1 MKRIQELKESEAIN
15 SGGNNNT
22 FLYPNIND
30 ENFNIKIAKR
40 KEFYDTTYNGNI
52 YKNIEE
58 RSEQLCNA
66 TFELSPHQVFVKNFL
81 SSHTPYNSLL
91 LYHGLGSGKTC
102 SAITVAEE
110 TREYMKQVGK
120 SNRIMIIASPNVQE
134 NFKKQLF
141 DKTKLEKEN
150 GLWNITSCVGNKL
163 LREINPVNMKDIS
176 KKDIIS
182 KIELLIK
189 KSYIFMGYIEF
200 AGYITKLSNV
210 NSEDNSKNTSRLI
223 KKKLN
228 NKFRDRLVIIDEV
241 HNINSATENTKKR
254 VATELLKLVKNVDN
268 MKLLLLSATPMYNN
282 YKEITWLINLM
293 NLNDN
298 RATIKTNEVF
308 DNDGYFKESDNGE
321 EIGYELLKRKTIGY
335 VSFIRGENPYTFPY
349 RLWPSMFSP
358 ENTFQNKTYP
368 RNQLNGNT
376 ILEDLNVIDVYLTN
390 IGDYQKLGYNYIIN
404 RLKDGYFNSGRDDV
418 MPDFKNM
425 DSFGYTLLQKP
436 LEALN
441 IIYPDDRIDSKEPNF
456 NPIDIVG
463 KEGLNRIMA
472 YTETLSPPSKYNYEY
487 KTEKYGR
494 IFSPDIIGKYSS
506 KIKKICDNIVNST
519 GVVLVYSQ
527 YLDGGVVPLA
537 LALEELGFIR
547 GGGGKSLLKNKP
559 AENKVFNIDGNNHQA
574 KYVMITGDKKLSP
587 NTGNDINILTNI
599 DNKYGKNIKV
609 VLISQAG
616 TEGLDFKFVRQVHVM
631 EPWWHMN
638 RIEQIIGRAV
648 RTCSHKDLPFIERN
662 VEIYLY
668 GTLLDDT
675 DSEAADLYVYR
686 HAQLKALQIGR
697 VTRLL
702 KEVSA
707 DCLLNIS
714 QSNFTQENMNQI
726 VKQKISS
733 GPILDYPLGDKP
745 YTSTCDYMEKCQYTC
760 NPDKPVTDADVVLNT
775 LNENHISVNN
785 DIIIRRIKDLMKEK
799 FFYRK
804 DQLITNINLIKKYPL
819 IQINSALIQ
828 LIEDKNEFISDK
840 YGRLGNLINIGD
852 LYLFQPLELNNKQV
866 SLYDRS
872 TPIDKK
878 NTLINISGTKL
889 NDSDPITNKEKG
901 KNKLKE
907 LNKLFNRVKQDK
919 KLGQYDKW
927 YNNYNSVLIKI
938 LESEYIEGLGITPD
952 IMDDILVAHIIEEN
966 DLKSNILNNKN
977 DEDLEGFEEKIKKY
991 FTVLS
996 SKREIEE
1003 ENMNKIF
1010 GFNAKLGNT
1019 YVSKVKNINNTTEKG
1034 STIKNKNSNEL
1045 NVILKLMKMPD
1056 EFMDNYKLEEKRVL
1070 VELLLRIFNT
1080 INYNDKTWYLTKNE
1094 YNTLYDFM

>member
-1 MKRIQELKESEAIN
+1 
-15 SGGNNNT
+15 
-22 FLYPNIND
+22 
-30 ENFNIKIAKR
+30 
-40 KEFYDTTYNGNI
+40 
-52 YKNIEE
+52 
-58 RSEQLCNA
+58 
-66 TFELSPHQVFVKNFL
+66 
-81 SSHTPYNSLL
+81 
-91 LYHGLGSGKTC
+91 
-102 SAITVAEE
+102 
-110 TREYMKQVGK
+110 
-120 SNRIMIIASPNVQE
+120 
-134 NFKKQLF
+134 
-141 DKTKLEKEN
+141 
-150 GLWNITSCVGNKL
+150 
-163 LREINPVNMKDIS
+163 
-176 KKDIIS
+176 
-182 KIELLIK
+182 
-189 KSYIFMGYIEF
+189 
-200 AGYITKLSNV
+200 
-210 NSEDNSKNTSRLI
+210 
-223 KKKLN
+223 
-228 NKFRDRLVIIDEV
+228 
-241 HNINSATENTKKR
+241 
-254 VATELLKLVKNVDN
+254 
-268 MKLLLLSATPMYNN
+268 
-282 YKEITWLINLM
+282 
-293 NLNDN
+293 
-298 RATIKTNEVF
+298 
-308 DNDGYFKESDNGE
+308 
-321 EIGYELLKRKTIGY
+321 
-335 VSFIRGENPYTFPY
+335 
-349 RLWPSMFSP
+349 
-358 ENTFQNKTYP
+358 
-368 RNQLNGNT
+368 
-376 ILEDLNVIDVYLTN
+376 
-390 IGDYQKLGYNYIIN
+390 
-404 RLKDGYFNSGRDDV
+404 

-441 IIYPDDRIDSKEPNF
+441 IIYPDDRIDSEDPNF

-463 KEGLNRIMA
+463 KEGLNRIMS
-472 YTETLSPPSKYNYEY
+472 YTETVSPPSKYNYEY

-537 LALEELGFIR
+537 LALEELGFVR
-547 GGGGKSLLKNKP
+547 GGGGKSLLKKKP
-559 AENKVFNIDGNNHQA
+559 AENKVFNVDGNNHQA

-587 NTGNDINILTNI
+587 DTGNDINILTNI

-675 DSEAADLYVYR
+675 DTEAADLYVYR

-714 QSNFTQENMNQI
+714 QGNFTQENMNQI

-760 NPDKPVTDADVVLNT
+760 NPDKSVSDADVVLNT

-785 DIIIRRIKDLMKEK
+785 DIIIRRIKELMKEK

-804 DQLITNINLIKKYPL
+804 DELITNINLIKKYPL

-872 TPIDKK
+872 TPVDKK

-901 KNKLKE
+901 NNKLKDV
-907 LNKLFNRVKQDK
+907 NKLFNRVKQDK

-938 LESEYIEGLGITPD
+938 LESEYIEGLGITQD

-977 DEDLEGFEEKIKKY
+977 DEDLEIFEQKIKKY
-991 FTVLS
+991 FNVLS

-1003 ENMNKIF
+1003 ENINKVF

-1019 YVSKVKNINNTTEKG
+1019 YVSKVKNINNTAEKG

-1056 EFMDNYKLEEKRVL
+1056 EFMNNYKLEEKRVL

>member
-1 MKRIQELKESEAIN
+1 
-15 SGGNNNT
+15 
-22 FLYPNIND
+22 
-30 ENFNIKIAKR
+30 
-40 KEFYDTTYNGNI
+40 
-52 YKNIEE
+52 
-58 RSEQLCNA
+58 
-66 TFELSPHQVFVKNFL
+66 
-81 SSHTPYNSLL
+81 
-91 LYHGLGSGKTC
+91 
-102 SAITVAEE
+102 
-110 TREYMKQVGK
+110 
-120 SNRIMIIASPNVQE
+120 
-134 NFKKQLF
+134 
-141 DKTKLEKEN
+141 
-150 GLWNITSCVGNKL
+150 
-163 LREINPVNMKDIS
+163 
-176 KKDIIS
+176 
-182 KIELLIK
+182 
-189 KSYIFMGYIEF
+189 
-200 AGYITKLSNV
+200 
-210 NSEDNSKNTSRLI
+210 
-223 KKKLN
+223 
-228 NKFRDRLVIIDEV
+228 
-241 HNINSATENTKKR
+241 
-254 VATELLKLVKNVDN
+254 
-268 MKLLLLSATPMYNN
+268 
-282 YKEITWLINLM
+282 
-293 NLNDN
+293 
-298 RATIKTNEVF
+298 
-308 DNDGYFKESDNGE
+308 
-321 EIGYELLKRKTIGY
+321 
-335 VSFIRGENPYTFPY
+335 
-349 RLWPSMFSP
+349 
-358 ENTFQNKTYP
+358 
-368 RNQLNGNT
+368 
-376 ILEDLNVIDVYLTN
+376 
-390 IGDYQKLGYNYIIN
+390 
-404 RLKDGYFNSGRDDV
+404 

-441 IIYPDDRIDSKEPNF
+441 IIYPDDRIDSEDPNF

-463 KEGLNRIMA
+463 KEGLNRIMS
-472 YTETLSPPSKYNYEY
+472 YTETVSPPSKYNYEY

-537 LALEELGFIR
+537 LALEELGFVR
-547 GGGGKSLLKNKP
+547 GGGGKSLLKKKP
-559 AENKVFNIDGNNHQA
+559 AENKVFNVDGNNHQA

-675 DSEAADLYVYR
+675 DTEAADLYVYR

-714 QSNFTQENMNQI
+714 QGNFTQENMNQI

-760 NPDKPVTDADVVLNT
+760 NPDKSVSDADVVLNT

-785 DIIIRRIKDLMKEK
+785 DIIIRRIKELMKEK

-804 DQLITNINLIKKYPL
+804 DELITNINLIKKYPL

-872 TPIDKK
+872 TPVDKK

-901 KNKLKE
+901 KNKLKDV
-907 LNKLFNRVKQDK
+907 NKLFNRVKQDK

-938 LESEYIEGLGITPD
+938 LESEYIEGLGITQD

-977 DEDLEGFEEKIKKY
+977 DEDLEIFEQKIKKY
-991 FTVLS
+991 FNVLS
-996 SKREIEE
+996 SKRVIEE
-1003 ENMNKIF
+1003 ENINKVF

-1019 YVSKVKNINNTTEKG
+1019 YVSKVKNINNTAEKG

-1056 EFMDNYKLEEKRVL
+1056 EFMNNYKLEEKRVL